1 MYRAIVLSIMR
12 TSRIYYHVI
21 EEGSYGK
28 IASHG
33 YYTTLAEAQKES
45 DRLASFFVG
54 LTFYVYQSESKR
66 EPVICTI

>member
-1 MYRAIVLSIMR
+1 MR
-12 TSRIYYHVI
+12 TNKIYYHVI
-21 EEGSYGK
+21 EEGSYGE

-33 YYTTLAEAQKES
+33 YYTTLAEAQQEA
-45 DRLASFFVG
+45 DRLASFFAG